1 MTAKDKTSLPDLPD
15 HMDKEVSQLQGN
27 ITTKPAPD
35 QQYQLLQYHAFTS
48 PVWATCANCGKKCN
62 SIDYAFFIRPD
73 ESFCSAYLCGPCADS
88 YRDRPEQ
95 EVNG

>member
-1 MTAKDKTSLPDLPD
+1 MTANDKTSLPDLPD

-27 ITTKPAPD
+27 NTTPG
-35 QQYQLLQYHAFTS
+35 QQNQFKLLQYHAFTS
-48 PVWATCANCGKKCN
+48 PVWATCADCGLKCG
-62 SIDYAFFIRPD
+62 SVDYAFFVRPD
-73 ESFCSAYLCGPCADS
+73 ESFCSAYLCGSCADS